1 MTQSSYDRIAE
12 IHNLASHAHL
22 AAAVAHGKGDHLTAH
37 ELYRQAL
44 EHSKEAYR
52 YSEQARTESGNPLAD
67 AAVKPTISAV
77 SQARGSTCKSTQE

>member
-37 ELYRQAL
+37 ELSRQAL
-44 EHSKEAYR
+44 
-52 YSEQARTESGNPLAD
+52 
-67 AAVKPTISAV
+67 
-77 SQARGSTCKSTQE
+77 